1 VHTEFFRQ
9 NRLVC
14 PITNSHLLR
23 NVANV
28 PTSVLTDGI
37 LNLCK
42 RLRSYAVSGS
52 PCVFV
57 IGNRCA
63 TGLEP
68 GMPLKHLYTSQA
80 LVPESLLYYCE
91 DLRSSFPKIG
101 TKFDAHL
108 LFSSLI
114 HRANRHGSR
123 TRLQTNACGNCP
135 RPPRYVQ
142 LGTLTH

>member
-1 VHTEFFRQ
+1 VHVQFFRQ

-14 PITNSHLLR
+14 PITNSLFLR
-23 NVANV
+23 NVANDT
-28 PTSVLTDGI
+28 TSVLKKEL
-37 LNLCK
+37 LNLCYSIK
-42 RLRSYAVSGS
+42 SCAISGS

-68 GMPLKHLYTSQA
+68 GMLLKHLYMTHV
-80 LVPESLLYYCE
+80 LVPESLLYHYEC
-91 DLRSSFPKIG
+91 LRSTFPKIG
-101 TKFDAHL
+101 TKFDAHS
-108 LFSSLI
+108 LFFSLI
-114 HRANRHGSR
+114 HRANLHGSR

-135 RPPRYVQ
+135 RPPSYVQ